1 VQSALAKG
9 LGVSEDAITI
19 DLDANTAS
27 VDLAGAEPDLTGVE
41 AAMKETNRFTAEL
54 IN

>member
-27 VDLAGAEPDLTGVE
+27 VDFAGAEPDLSGVE